1 MESSSGDTVFIL
13 VPRHDAIRK
22 ATHVEK
28 TLSALHAL
36 DAAKETSETRGKK
49 RIAIAEDDGKYTT
62 VGLKPNRGTVGIS
75 ESWPKTLQKDD
86 KDEIIKLMT
95 GCEEV
100 GKGYLPPN
108 ELRGLRVAKV
118 LGDWPDICG
127 AASQSIYG
135 SLASSKNFYLNTH
148 TDEDFFYSL
157 TTVASAK
164 GLRPDIDRY
173 SMDAAVCNYFTFAEQ
188 GIAVALRPGDMLLF
202 NPTYQHCISSRTS
215 IYESED
221 VFCL

>member
-1 MESSSGDTVFIL
+1 M
-13 VPRHDAIRK
+13 
-22 ATHVEK
+22 
-28 TLSALHAL
+28 
-36 DAAKETSETRGKK
+36 
-49 RIAIAEDDGKYTT
+49 
-62 VGLKPNRGTVGIS
+62 
-75 ESWPKTLQKDD
+75 
-86 KDEIIKLMT
+86 
-95 GCEEV
+95 
-100 GKGYLPPN
+100 
-108 ELRGLRVAKV
+108 

-127 AASQSIYG
+127 GASQSIYG

-173 SMDAAVCNYFTFAEQ
+173 SMDAPVCNYFTFAEQ

-215 IYESED
+215 IYEGED
-221 VFCL
+221 VFCLSLYLKSAIVGKNDNNIPLTETDIYSLKNES